1 MTSENSIN
9 PSRQELRGVHGLR
22 ALVIVGGMALAGC
35 AGSETPPSAASA
47 GPNPHDGQYTANITG
62 QGICA
67 NESVTDAQLSIAN
80 GRISGDGRGWRFS
93 GTVAPD
99 GKVNATADGRARVL
113 LRGQIAGGKASG
125 DFSTTGCNGVWEMA
139 KK

>member
-1 MTSENSIN
+1 MTSKNWIDQ
-9 PSRQELRGVHGLR
+9 SRQALRGGHGMR
-22 ALVIVGGMALAGC
+22 ALAIVGVMALAGC
-35 AGSETPPSAASA
+35 AGSDTAPTAATS

-67 NESVTDAQLSIAN
+67 SESVTDAQLSIAN

-113 LRGQIAGGKASG
+113 LRGQMTGGKASG
-125 DFSTTGCNGVWEMA
+125 DFSTTGCNGIWEMA